1 MIDTHS
7 HLFLEEFASDLP
19 EVIARARTAGVD
31 RIYMP
36 NIDHTTVDDLLRTCD
51 RYPGYCFP
59 MLGFHPTSVD
69 ADSLPKVRELR
80 RLLTD
85 GHPFT
90 AIGEVGM
97 DLYWDRTYLRQQQHV
112 LDEQVGWALEHRL
125 PLVLHCREAFPQL
138 FEVLRPYR
146 DTELSGIFHSF
157 TGTADE
163 LAEVAEEYPR
173 FLIGVNGVVTFKK
186 SHLPRLLPS
195 VPLARLVLETDSP
208 YLAPV
213 PFRGTRNESSYII
226 KVAEKL
232 AEIYGLT
239 VEAVQRQTDE
249 NALTLFEG

>member
-19 EVIARARTAGVD
+19 EVIARARAAGVD

-59 MLGFHPTSVD
+59 MLGFHPTSVE

-85 GHPFT
+85 VHPFT

-97 DLYWDRTYLRQQQHV
+97 DLYWDRSYLRQQQHV
-112 LDEQVGWALEHRL
+112 LDEQVEWALEHRL

-186 SHLPRLLPS
+186 CHLPRLLPS

>member
-19 EVIARARTAGVD
+19 EVIARARAAGVD

-59 MLGFHPTSVD
+59 MLGFHPTSVE

-85 GHPFT
+85 VHPFT

-97 DLYWDRTYLRQQQHV
+97 DLYWNRTYLRQQQHV

-195 VPLARLVLETDSP
+195 VPLTRLVLETDSP